1 MLVALHS
8 FQEPGLVNGIF
19 NSIQVITDEARRALS
34 DPEMPRESLLRELSV
49 RPLTPTYHKEAAY
62 SSAQSCV

>member
-19 NSIQVITDEARRALS
+19 NSIQGITDEARRALS

-49 RPLTPTYHKEAAY
+49 RPLTTTHHNEAAY
-62 SSAQSCV
+62 SSAQSCM

>member
-19 NSIQVITDEARRALS
+19 NSIQGITDEARRALS
-34 DPEMPRESLLRELSV
+34 DPEMSRKSLLRELSV
-49 RPLTPTYHKEAAY
+49 HLLTTAHYNEAAY
-62 SSAQSCV
+62 SSVQLCV